1 MKIYVDLKTMANAFL
16 NYAVRLTLAIIT
28 NQLSAANSRFQRRL
42 RLSIDMLR
50 EILVTVRIEK
60 DWKQSEESIEG

>member
-42 RLSIDMLR
+42 SIDMLR